1 MKTSSM
7 SQEEHIYLHALRS
20 LPLFGDKSLRK
31 VITAFGSA
39 KDAWLAKE
47 YPSSLALTPKPRE
60 SFVHRH
66 THVPSPEATFEK
78 LCADGTRLLTIHDAL
93 YPRLLK
99 EIPDHP
105 YFLYIRG
112 HFDWES
118 LNHRPAI
125 AIVGSRKFTAY
136 GEQVA
141 LRLAYDLTQAGCI
154 VVSGLA
160 FGIDKKAHT
169 GALDAKGATLAVLG
183 GGIDDPSIA
192 PRSNYHLA
200 QNILPEGALVSEH
213 PPGTTILP
221 AYFALRNRIIAGICH
236 GTLVIEAAEGSGSL
250 ITATLALDYN
260 REVFAIPGSIFS
272 PTSSGTHM
280 LLKHGAKLVTHA
292 RDILEEIAPE
302 KVSVTKNAPQ
312 KKRDLSGLSP
322 QVQKIY
328 QALSHEPVHINTLA
342 KSTGISI
349 GEAQSALTL
358 LELQGFARNI
368 GAMQYIA
375 TPL

>member
-1 MKTSSM
+1 M
-7 SQEEHIYLHALRS
+7 SQEEYIYLHALRS

-31 VITAFGSA
+31 VIATFGSA
-39 KDAWLAKE
+39 RDAWLAKE
-47 YPSSLALTPKPRE
+47 FPSSLELAPKPKE
-60 SFVHRH
+60 SFAKRH
-66 THVPSPEATFEK
+66 TYNPSPEVAYQK
-78 LCADGTRLLTIHDAL
+78 LSADGIRLLTIHDSS

-105 YFLYIRG
+105 YLLYVRG
-112 HFDWES
+112 QFDWHELDHKPS
-118 LNHRPAI
+118 I

-141 LRLAYDLTQAGCI
+141 LRLAYDLSQAGFI
-154 VVSGLA
+154 VISGLA

-169 GALDAKGATLAVLG
+169 GALDAKGITLAVLG
-183 GGIDDPSIA
+183 GGIDNQSIA
-192 PRSNYHLA
+192 PRSNYTLA
-200 QNILPEGALVSEH
+200 QSILTKGALISEH

-221 AYFALRNRIIAGICH
+221 AYFALRNRIIAGMCH

-272 PTSSGTHM
+272 PSSNGTHM

-292 RDILEEIAPE
+292 RDIIEEIAPE
-302 KVSVTKNAPQ
+302 RISKPKNAPTQ
-312 KKRDLSGLSP
+312 KRDLSGLSP

-328 QALSHEPVHINTLA
+328 RALSHEPTHLNTITRA
-342 KSTGISI
+342 TGLSI
-349 GEAQSALTL
+349 GEVQSGLTL
-358 LELQGFARNI
+358 LELQGFVKNI
-368 GAMQYIA
+368 GAMQYIR

>member
-1 MKTSSM
+1 M

-105 YFLYIRG
+105 YFLYVRG

-154 VVSGLA
+154 IVSGLA

-200 QNILPEGALVSEH
+200 QNILPEGALVSE
-213 PPGTTILP
+213 
-221 AYFALRNRIIAGICH
+221 
-236 GTLVIEAAEGSGSL
+236 
-250 ITATLALDYN
+250 
-260 REVFAIPGSIFS
+260 

-302 KVSVTKNAPQ
+302 KISVTKNVPQ